1 MDPLPTELREIVLRA
16 LREDAPYGDITTRAV
31 VSPGM
36 RALGRIVARSEAVV
50 AGLPVAEATFAA
62 LDDRIMFRATEPEG
76 TRAQAG
82 SILAEIEGRAA
93 AILTAERTALNFLQ
107 RMCGIAT
114 LTARFVER
122 VQGLPTRILDT
133 RKTAPGLRALDK
145 YAVRAGGGQNHR
157 FGLSDGVLI
166 KDNHLRIAGG
176 IGAAVAKARAALRMM
191 PIQVE
196 VSSVEQVEEA
206 LAAGAEAVLLDN
218 MTVEELRRAVARV
231 AGAAKTE
238 ASGGVTLDNV
248 RAIAETGVD
257 MISVGSLTH
266 SAPAAD
272 IALDFAEVQT
282 GCRG

>member
-36 RALGRIVARSEAVV
+36 RALARIIARSEAVV

-62 LDDRIMFRATEPEG
+62 LDDRIAFRAAEREG
-76 TRAQAG
+76 ARVQAG

-107 RMCGIAT
+107 RMSGIAT

-122 VQGLPTRILDT
+122 VQGLPARILDT

-145 YAVRAGGGQNHR
+145 YAVRAGGAHNHR

-166 KDNHLRIAGG
+166 KDNHLRVAGG
-176 IGAAVAKARAALRMM
+176 IGAAVAKARAALRTM

-196 VSSVEQVEEA
+196 ASSFEQVEEA
-206 LAAGAEAVLLDN
+206 LAAGADAVLLDN

-272 IALDFAEVQT
+272 IALDLAEVQT